1 MTRNHFLKTLTVLII
16 AVSAGMS
23 CPQALA
29 QVSFSDNF
37 VDATLRVDYCFSGD
51 AGGQSLSL
59 DCLESSDGWYGRRVN
74 LDRMPLRGNGEFLM
88 KDAETGARLYVWS
101 FSSLFN
107 EWLTYNRQNQS

>member
-23 CPQALA
+23 CPQTLA

-37 VDATLRVDYCFSGD
+37 ADATLRVDYCFSGD

-59 DCLESSDGWYGRRVN
+59 DCLESSD
-74 LDRMPLRGNGEFLM
+74 
-88 KDAETGARLYVWS
+88 
-101 FSSLFN
+101 
-107 EWLTYNRQNQS
+107 

>member
-16 AVSAGMS
+16 AVSAGIS
-23 CPQALA
+23 CPHALA

-37 VDATLRVDYCFSGD
+37 ADATLRVDYCFSGD

-74 LDRMPLRGNGEFLM
+74 LAAPRKWRAPDEGWRNRRPPLCMVIFF
-88 KDAETGARLYVWS
+88 T
-101 FSSLFN
+101 F
-107 EWLTYNRQNQS
+107 Q